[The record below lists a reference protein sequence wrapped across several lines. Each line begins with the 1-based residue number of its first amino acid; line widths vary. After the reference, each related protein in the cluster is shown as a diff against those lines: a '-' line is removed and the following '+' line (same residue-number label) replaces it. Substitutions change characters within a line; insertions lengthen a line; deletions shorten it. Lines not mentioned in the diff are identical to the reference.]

1 MVNVKKMTTL
11 LLPLIIAVAN
21 AQELKY
27 EGLVKVDSTITKNEL
42 YNRARSWYA
51 DTYKSEKDVMSIT
64 DKDLGEISGNGAIRY
79 DPQSF
84 YFAANCARGWI
95 MYKINIYVKQGRYKY
110 NFHSFVHEGTK
121 CPGGGGL
128 VNYGVLT
135 ADEKPISGANKG
147 WREVKELVN
156 SRMENLIRA
165 LSDAMNKKHETSN
178 DW

>member
-1 MVNVKKMTTL
+1 MYKIFTL
-11 LLPLIIAVAN
+11 VSLFIFSFIFS
-21 AQELKY
+21 QELKY
-27 EGLVKVDSTITKNEL
+27 EGVVKVDSTVTKDEL

-51 DTYKSEKDVMSIT
+51 ETYKSEKDVMSIT
-64 DKDLGEISGNGAIRY
+64 DKELGEISGNGAIRY

-110 NFHSFVHEGTK
+110 NFHSFVHEGTR

-128 VNYGVLT
+128 VNYGILT
-135 ADEKPISGANKG
+135 ADEKPRSGANKG

-156 SRMENLIRA
+156 SRMENLIKT
-165 LSDAMNKKHETSN
+165 LSDAMNKKHETSK

>member
-1 MVNVKKMTTL
+1 MKITILSYFIFLPATL
-11 LLPLIIAVAN
+11 FS
-21 AQELKY
+21 QEIKY
-27 EGLVKVDSTITKNEL
+27 EGVVKVDSTITKEEL
-42 YNRARSWYA
+42 YNRARSWYR
-51 DTYKSEKDVMSIT
+51 DTYKSEKDVMSIA
-64 DKDLGEISGNGAIRY
+64 DKELGEISGNGAIRY

-95 MYKINIYVKQGRYKY
+95 MYKVNIYVKQGRYKY

-128 VNYGVLT
+128 VNYGILT
-135 ADEKPISGANKG
+135 ADEKSRSGANKG

-156 SRMENLIRA
+156 SRLENLIQN
-165 LSDAMNKKHETSN
+165 LSEYMNKKHETSN